1 MKISEK
7 ISYLIVGVLNTLAY
21 YISIY
26 FLYIVFHLNEYLS
39 IFLSYVVALTIAMIL
54 NLSITFKGYDK
65 SMSIV
70 LQYIKIILLVFIA
83 NIIFTKLC
91 FYLMSD
97 DFIAIQILFSI
108 LFFMLNYYL
117 IKKKV
122 FKWIK

>member
-7 ISYLIVGVLNTLAY
+7 ISYLIVGILNTLAY

-39 IFLSYVVALTIAMIL
+39 IFISYIVALAIAIIL
-54 NLSITFKGYDK
+54 NLSITFKGYEK
-65 SMSIV
+65 PMSII

-91 FYLMSD
+91 FYLVSD
-97 DFIAIQILFSI
+97 NFIAIQILFSI

-117 IKKKV
+117 VKKKV
-122 FKWIK
+122 FK

>member
-7 ISYLIVGVLNTLAY
+7 VSYLIVGVLNTLAY

-39 IFLSYVVALTIAMIL
+39 IFLSYIVAIAIAIIL
-54 NLSITFKGYDK
+54 NLSITFKGYEK
-65 SMSIV
+65 SMSII

-91 FYLMSD
+91 FYLVSD
-97 DFIAIQILFSI
+97 NFIAIQILFSI

-122 FKWIK
+122 FQ